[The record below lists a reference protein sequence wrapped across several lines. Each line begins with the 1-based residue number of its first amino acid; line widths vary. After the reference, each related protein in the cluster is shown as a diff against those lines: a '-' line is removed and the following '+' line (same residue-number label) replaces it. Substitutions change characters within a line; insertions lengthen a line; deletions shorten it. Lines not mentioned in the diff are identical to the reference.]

1 MKNLFNDIS
10 KEERKRIL
18 EMHESATK
26 KNYLFEQGITPNGTG
41 TSESTDKI
49 TTLKTDEAKR
59 TTFSYLGDVDIRTY
73 FGPNVLR
80 TNPNE
85 PSSQE
90 SREKYNLFAGTLK
103 NALSWY
109 ATHGENP
116 QTKPLSSVAPEI
128 NKEFNEFADS
138 YASLTGQAP
147 YTGQTPKLMKAPE
160 LDKKFIEIYNKQLAK
175 I

>member
-10 KEERKRIL
+10 QDEKNRIL
-18 EMHESATK
+18 EMHQSATI
-26 KNYLFEQGITPNGTG
+26 KNYLSEQGVTPATTG
-41 TSESTDKI
+41 TSTSTDRI
-49 TTLKTDEAKR
+49 TALKTDEAKR

-73 FGPNVLR
+73 FGPNVLK
-80 TNPNE
+80 TNPND
-85 PSSQE
+85 PASQE

-109 ATHGENP
+109 AMYGRNP
-116 QTKPLSSVAPEI
+116 QTNPLSSSVAAI
-128 NKEFNEFADS
+128 NKLFNGFANN

-147 YTGQTPKLMKAPE
+147 YTGQAPKLMKAPE
-160 LDKKFIEIYNKQLAK
+160 LDKKFIEIYNKQLSK